1 MSKFLDQNGATQEV
15 TLQHTVYADAAK
27 AGLSVPQFINTTY
40 PTDAAKYGSTFEQLL
55 ASEGMFLRTDRSLGI
70 RPPTMKEIIEGN
82 MPLNAGTI
90 VRDAAP
96 ASRILFPA
104 VFLEAME
111 NKLKTDFGSYTSLWD
126 SMIAISDSINGNRF
140 EQPVLNFSAP
150 EAARHQGI
158 AQLALPNSMLSI
170 TVSDVARKIPTFAL
184 GLEVSQ
190 EALQASSLDLVT
202 LALRRQAEIERAA
215 RIDQYI
221 ADLRLGDVDMGT
233 SALSEKTQTL
243 LDAAPVGGALTHKA
257 WVKWLRTGWRTRH
270 IDWVMCDLATA
281 LKIEN
286 RTGKPTIQTDDNKSP
301 RINPVA
307 EVVNPA
313 WQNVKIFMVEDGVI
327 PADKIVGLDSR
338 YAIRRV
344 RNANADYQAVEEF
357 VLRKSKVMRFDFGEV
372 CYRLFDGAW
381 DVLSIT

>member
-1 MSKFLDQNGATQEV
+1 MSKFIDQSGATQNVE
-15 TLQHTVYADAAK
+15 LSHTIYADAAK
-27 AGLSVPQFINTTY
+27 LGLSVPQFINTTY
-40 PTDAAKYGSTFEQLL
+40 PTDSAKFGTTFEQLL
-55 ASEGMFLRTDRSLGI
+55 ASEGMFLRADRALGI
-70 RPPTMKEIIEGN
+70 RPPSMKEILEGN
-82 MPLNAGTI
+82 MALNAGTI

-104 VFLEAME
+104 VFLQAME
-111 NKLKTDFGSYTSLWD
+111 NKLATDFGSYSAMWD
-126 SMIAISDSINGNRF
+126 SMIAISDSINGARF
-140 EQPVLNFSAP
+140 EQPILNYSKP

-170 TVSDVARKIPTFAL
+170 TVSDVARKIPTFSL

-190 EALQASSLDLVT
+190 EALQASSLDLVS
-202 LALRRQAEIERAA
+202 LALRRQADIERAA

-221 ADLRLGDVDMGT
+221 ADLRNGDVDMGT
-233 SALSEKTQTL
+233 AALAEKTQTV

-286 RTGKPTIQTDDNKSP
+286 RTGKPIITSDDPKSP
-301 RINPVA
+301 RINPTA

-344 RNANADYQAVEEF
+344 RNAQADYQAVEEF
-357 VLRKSKVMRFDFGEV
+357 VLRKAKAMRFDFGEV